1 MLVLLLDAEFDGV
14 AEVDENE
21 EDEGAAEVMDGEEE
35 VGVAEEEV
43 L

>member
-1 MLVLLLDAEFDGV
+1 VLVLLLDAEFDGV
-14 AEVDENE
+14 AEFDENE
-21 EDEGAAEVMDGEEE
+21 EDDGAAEVMDGEEE